1 MPISKGNF
9 QNYVCLVKIQFRK
22 LFYGITY
29 PNSDRERFTEEKKG
43 GSLMKGKGVRQGL
56 KEY

>member
-1 MPISKGNF
+1 MPILKGNF

-43 GSLMKGKGVRQGL
+43 VDDVKKLETTG
-56 KEY
+56 